1 MADNLSVRNSIT
13 QQVTGAGDS
22 YEVDSPDKP
31 KGAVAVSDPAEILAE
46 LAEELGFIEA
56 EDWGTVESKEAEEAE
71 FSDFLEE
78 LIEQAEQIQEPD
90 AAAEI
95 EDQSEEALAQLRTL
109 FREKDFLERR
119 HVDDA
124 LRGATGGSTHQGL
137 LVLKNIVDKAEK
149 DPSIKA
155 LGISRETLL
164 EYAETH
170 VDGLTAAV
178 NIADILEKAPTQ
190 ASDSAAH
197 ILDLYEQSV
206 VSSQSVL
213 QTFQR
218 LGRSEGIGKISEWKT
233 FLTEAVAADLSSQ
246 HSSQDK
252 NKLQLVLQELK
263 GFRLFNTL
271 TSGLEKLD
279 RYIAPPPEKKLSEA
293 EASKVLQTTLDYIE
307 QPIKEFLT
315 VQSWV
320 GGKDTQN
327 QILFFQGYRNLLK
340 AIPEDAYVSGEQKA
354 NSLVSLQKKIDDLTY
369 SEEEFD

>member
-1 MADNLSVRNSIT
+1 MADNLSVRHSNT
-13 QQVTGAGDS
+13 QQVSGAGDS
-22 YEVDSPDKP
+22 YDVDAPDKP

-56 EDWGTVESKEAEEAE
+56 EEWGTVEAKEDEEAD
-71 FSDFLEE
+71 FSDFLQD
-78 LIEQAEQIQEPD
+78 LIEQAEQIQDPS
-90 AAAEI
+90 AAEEI

-119 HVDDA
+119 HIDDA
-124 LRGATGGSTHQGL
+124 LREATGGSSHRGL

-164 EYAETH
+164 QYAETH
-170 VDGLTAAV
+170 ADGLTAAV
-178 NIADILEKAPTQ
+178 NIADILDKAPNE
-190 ASDSAAH
+190 ASESAAH

-206 VSSQSVL
+206 VSSQGVL

-279 RYIAPPPEKKLSEA
+279 RYIAPPSEKKLSDE
-293 EASKVLQTTLDYIE
+293 ESSKVLQTTLDYIE

-320 GGKDTQN
+320 SGKDTQN

-340 AIPEDAYVSGEQKA
+340 SIPEDAYVNGEQKA